1 MAHQSGQPTTG
12 NPKKFNWVSLIITLI
27 GIAGII
33 VLSWWFFIRV
43 AVNPTPLQFQEFR
56 TKVEDNK
63 NPNDYKYFSEL
74 KFNKYT
80 NSIYFTEKDGTTT
93 NSYVV
98 GTDSATI
105 SSLFELD
112 KNGKQNPFLLEI
124 MDATKNPE
132 LPKGLPIVSA
142 TQPSGITFGS
152 VILSLL
158 PILILVGLM
167 TLVFRRGRGIS
178 DSIMAPGKNQARKIT
193 SKKRFS
199 DVAGQEEA
207 KEEVK
212 EVVDFLKYPAR
223 YKSAGAR
230 IPKGILLGGPPGTGK
245 TLLAKATAGEAGVPF
260 FFISGSNFVE
270 MFVGLGA
277 KRVREMFKETR
288 RAAPAIL
295 FIDELDAIGRKRGSS
310 LSGNDEREQTLNQI
324 LVELDGMDENAGIL
338 VMAATNRADVLDP
351 ALLRPGRFDRVITVN
366 NPDVKEREAILRLHA
381 KGKRIAEDVHF
392 KNIAKRTPGYSG
404 AQLENIV
411 NEAALLSVREKTAVI
426 TLEQIDEAI
435 DRVAAGP
442 SKKHRVITPK
452 ELKMIAYHEA
462 GHAVVGIKIA
472 AAEKVQKITIIP
484 RGMSGGYTL
493 MTPKEEKYNFSKS
506 ELEAKVM
513 SYMGGRASEQII
525 YGKGEVSTGAHN
537 DIEKATSI
545 ARAMVTQYGMSEL
558 GPIAYER
565 DLGTQY
571 ISQERSR
578 EYSDALAQEIDK
590 AIRTIIIE
598 AEKKA
603 IIIINENM
611 KLLSLIAEELLDK
624 ETIVAEEIEYIN
636 KYLKRPPR
644 KISATKILASDKSLE
659 EILKEMDDKDPHH
672 KKDASVELKVDDKH
686 KDDSNYKV
694 KDHEEDQKLDS
705 KKDIESLKDQ
715 KAKEKTIKNKII
727 KDQKAKIKQE
737 TKKQKAAKSN
747 LKKAKKP

>member
-1 MAHQSGQPTTG
+1 MAQQSGQPTAG
-12 NPKKFNWVSLIITLI
+12 NPKKFNWVSFFITLI
-27 GIAGII
+27 GIVGMVLLAWWLFFGLGRTTQSKTII
-33 VLSWWFFIRV
+33 H
-43 AVNPTPLQFQEFR
+43 FQERVEKNAEKSDDEYYFR
-56 TKVEDNK
+56 KVE
-63 NPNDYKYFSEL
+63 
-74 KFNKYT
+74 FNKYL
-80 NSIYFTEKDGTTT
+80 NQIYVEEVIG
-93 NSYVV
+93 NQ
-98 GTDSATI
+98 I
-105 SSLFELD
+105 
-112 KNGKQNPFLLEI
+112 EI
-124 MDATKNPE
+124 Y
-132 LPKGLPIVSA
+132 IVSA
-142 TQPSGITFGS
+142 DASYIASILTNTLPDGTENQFVNKITNATKSKDVPEGRGYISAGPPSNMTAGS
-152 VILSLL
+152 VIISLL
-158 PILILVGLM
+158 PILLILGM
-167 TLVFRRGRGIS
+167 TIFFIRRGRGIT
-178 DSIMAPGKNQARKIT
+178 DSIMSPGKNQARKIT

-207 KEEVK
+207 KEEVQ
-212 EVVDFLKYPAR
+212 EVVDFLKYPSR
-223 YKSAGAR
+223 YKAAGAR

-270 MFVGLGA
+270 MFAGLGA

-338 VMAATNRADVLDP
+338 VMAASNRIDVLDP
-351 ALLRPGRFDRVITVN
+351 ALLRPGRFDRTITVN

-426 TLEQIDEAI
+426 TLAQIDEAI

-452 ELKMIAYHEA
+452 ELEMIAYHEA
-462 GHAVVGIKIA
+462 GHAVVGIKVA

-484 RGMSGGYTL
+484 RGMAGGYTL
-493 MTPKEEKYNFSKS
+493 MTPKEEKYNYSKS
-506 ELEAKVM
+506 ELEAKIM
-513 SYMGGRASEQII
+513 SYMGGRASEQIM
-525 YGKGEVSTGAHN
+525 YGTGEVSTGAHN
-537 DIEKATSI
+537 DIERATSI

-565 DLGTQY
+565 DLGPQY
-571 ISQERSR
+571 ISQERAR
-578 EYSDALAQEIDK
+578 DYSDALAQEIDQ
-590 AIRTIIIE
+590 AIRHLIIA

-603 IIIINENM
+603 IEIIKQNL
-611 KLLSLIAEELLDK
+611 KLLELIALELLEK

-644 KISATKILASDKSLE
+644 KLSSTKILASDKSLE
-659 EILKEMDDKDPHH
+659 EILKEMDDKEMHH
-672 KKDASVELKVDDKH
+672 KKDSSVEFKVDVDT
-686 KDDSNYKV
+686 
-694 KDHEEDQKLDS
+694 QKGES
-705 KKDIESLKDQ
+705 KTNKEISQ
-715 KAKEKTIKNKII
+715 KAKKEADYSPK
-727 KDQKAKIKQE
+727 KDT
-737 TKKQKAAKSN
+737 TKKKKSPKN
-747 LKKAKKP
+747 D